1 MKLSVSSYSFGS
13 YAQAEVLGILGVME
27 KARDMGFEGFEIAE
41 CPEIYD
47 ADTVEA
53 IRKRSEELSLP
64 IVALDVGADFT
75 KNSCTSLDEEIQRV
89 CALVD
94 IADALGTKMLRHDV
108 CYGNFDG
115 KHGVGFEDVLPVI
128 VKGCRAVAD
137 YAEGLGIVTMFENH
151 GYFVQDSDRVE
162 RLINA
167 VAHPSFGY
175 LLDVGNFMCVD
186 EEPTLASG
194 RLARYACHAH
204 AKDFHKKSGSTEFPG
219 EGWFTTR
226 GGNYLRGAII
236 GHGDAC
242 CAQSIKLLKASGY
255 DGYLTIE
262 FEGLEDN
269 LRGISLGLE
278 NLRKYID

>member
-13 YAQAEVLGILGVME
+13 YAQAEGLGILGVME
-27 KARDMGFEGFEIAE
+27 KARDMGFEGFELAE

-47 ADTVEA
+47 SDTIKA

-89 CALVD
+89 CTLVD
-94 IADALGTKMLRHDV
+94 TADALGTKMLRHDV

-115 KHGVGFEDVLPVI
+115 KYGIGFEDVLPVI
-128 VKGCRAVAD
+128 VKGCRAVAE

-167 VAHPSFGY
+167 VAHPNFGY

-194 RLARYACHAH
+194 RLARYARHAH
-204 AKDFHKKSGSTEFPG
+204 AKDFHKKSGCTEFPG

-269 LRGISLGLE
+269 LRGIALGLE
-278 NLRKYID
+278 NLRKYIG